1 MISDVVAGVLVD
13 AIAAVGRQLSANAVV
28 LANRRR
34 GKDLLIARWFD
45 TYRLTADPPVFPDL
59 PAGSA
64 DRLATFLRADDVQ
77 AVLHELLAARLTDAP
92 EADVER
98 IRDVFDMA
106 LSVELPELV
115 RAGRDLF
122 SYYDEQICELTAR
135 LEGAEPAVL
144 AQIRAEALSAR
155 MIAILA
161 AIERH
166 AASLSSPRSSR
177 DEIAFLKA
185 YRRHVVGHHGL
196 IDPPDFEHRL
206 RVPIAELYVPPV
218 VTQLIDTEPP
228 EKPREIGL
236 WALADEIDRTVLLG
250 DPGCG
255 KTTTANVLMHHYAS
269 SPECRVPFLVTLR
282 EFAAVDPPER
292 SVAGHI
298 EHKLET
304 FYQCPA
310 PPGLIPRLLVLG
322 AALVVFDGLDELS
335 DTTRRLD
342 LTAIVERFCTEY
354 PLTPVL
360 VTSRAVGYDE
370 ARLDDRQ
377 FARYRISDFG
387 EEQVSSYVRK
397 WFARQ
402 ETVDSSGADRSA
414 DAFLEESASVP
425 ELRANPLMLALM
437 CILYRGEGSLPRDR
451 AEVYARCASL
461 LFQKWDARRRIY
473 LEMRAGHLVEPA
485 LRHLAWWLFSHSQ
498 AQPAVTER
506 ELVQETTAFLTGR
519 GFDSADDARQAAEE
533 FVAFC
538 RGRMWVFTDT
548 GTTATGE
555 ALYSFTHRTFLE
567 YFAAARLA
575 YERDTPELLAKALA
589 PHVARHEWEVV
600 GELAV
605 QLKDH
610 TSDRGAQRIY
620 TTLLG
625 ERRRRSPAGRGG
637 ILQFLARCL
646 RSVSPPPDTVRS
658 LTRTILDHLF
668 DGDPDDPNRAL
679 PLGWLLA
686 CCDRHRD
693 VVADEIDGRIGQM
706 VDAAH
711 PGDRIKGLRLAA
723 ALPFEV
729 TRTNGGPGSSGGGR
743 IGEFWWD
750 HTTELLNTHA
760 AHITA
765 VAADDAGIRWAGLW
779 WRIITLDMAL
789 DMPGGVNV
797 LFQHPMLGISGA
809 TWAAYLPNAVHW
821 LSRAR
826 PRTEPRVSQLIDDLT
841 AFGRYLIASPVPP
854 WIDSPVGDLQFYL
867 PAYDLEED
875 ISGIEIPLS
884 HETTYLGAAATL
896 LIVAESIKSPDILS
910 ASRSWPSD
918 SLTGLYPYIQRRWKS
933 NSAVHLDRLP
943 VSDPFKN
950 IFRDWAEHRLSLID
964 GQAGTAKAT
973 SQPD

>member
-13 AIAAVGRQLSANAVV
+13 AIAATGRRLSGSVAV
-28 LANRRR
+28 LADRRR

-45 TYRLTADPPVFPDL
+45 TYRLTADPPVFSDL
-59 PAGSA
+59 PVDAA
-64 DRLATFLRADDVQ
+64 DRLARFLRGDDVH
-77 AVLHELLAARLTDAP
+77 AVLHELLAVRLTDAP

-98 IRDVFDMA
+98 VRAVFDMA
-106 LSVELPELV
+106 LSVELPQLVQVGRELF
-115 RAGRDLF
+115 R
-122 SYYDEQICELTAR
+122 YYDEQLCDLTAR
-135 LEGAEPAVL
+135 LEAAEPAVL

-166 AASLSSPRSSR
+166 AASLSSPRDSR

-196 IDPPDFEHRL
+196 IDPPDFERRL
-206 RVPIAELYVPPV
+206 RVPINELYVPPT
-218 VTQLIDTEPP
+218 VTEVIDAGPP
-228 EKPREIGL
+228 EKPREMGL
-236 WALADEIDRTVLLG
+236 WALADEIDRTILLG

-255 KTTTANVLMHHYAS
+255 KTTATNVLMHHYAS
-269 SPECRVPFLVTLR
+269 SPERRVPFLVTLR
-282 EFAAVDPPER
+282 EFAAADPPER

-304 FYQCPA
+304 FYQCAA

-322 AALVVFDGLDELS
+322 AALVLFDGLDELS
-335 DTTRRLD
+335 DTARRLE
-342 LTAIVERFCTEY
+342 LTAIVERFCAEY

-360 VTSRAVGYDE
+360 VTSRMVGYDE

-377 FARYRISDFG
+377 FALYRISGFG
-387 EEQVSSYVRK
+387 DEQVSTYARK

-402 ETVDSSGADRSA
+402 EVLGSSGLDRSA

-425 ELRANPLMLALM
+425 DLRANPLMLALM

-473 LEMRAGHLVEPA
+473 LEMRAGYLVEPA
-485 LRHLAWWLFSHSQ
+485 LQHLAWWLFSRSRTR
-498 AQPAVTER
+498 PAVTER
-506 ELVQETTAFLTGR
+506 ELVHETTAFLTGR

-575 YERDTPELLAKALA
+575 YERDTPELLARVLA
-589 PHVARHEWEVV
+589 PHIARHEWEVV

-605 QLKDH
+605 QLKDR

-620 TTLLG
+620 ATLLG

-637 ILQFLARCL
+637 VLQFLARCL
-646 RSVSPPPDTVRS
+646 RSVSPPPDTVRT

-668 DGDPDDPNRAL
+668 NGDPGDLNRAL

-693 VVADEIDGRIGQM
+693 VVADEIDARIGQM
-706 VDAAH
+706 VDAAN
-711 PGDRIKGLRLAA
+711 PEDRLNGLRLAT
-723 ALPFEV
+723 ALPFQV
-729 TRTNGGPGSSGGGR
+729 TRTDGGPGPSGGGR
-743 IGEFWWD
+743 LSDFWWE
-750 HTTELLNTHA
+750 HTTELLQTHA
-760 AHITA
+760 AHVTT
-765 VAADDAGIRWAGLW
+765 VAADDGGIGWAGLW
-779 WRIITLDMAL
+779 WRLITLDGAL
-789 DMPGGVNV
+789 EMPGGVNT
-797 LFQHPMLGISGA
+797 LFQYPMTGISGT

-826 PRTEPRVSQLIDDLT
+826 RGHEVRASQLIADLT
-841 AFGRYLIASPVPP
+841 TFGRYLIANPIPP
-854 WIDSPVGDLQFYL
+854 WVDSVVNDLQFYL
-867 PAYDLEED
+867 PADDLEED
-875 ISGIEIPLS
+875 ISGIALPLS
-884 HETTYLGAAATL
+884 DETTYLGAAATL

-910 ASRSWPSD
+910 AGRSWPSD
-918 SLTGLYPYIQRRWKS
+918 SLTGLYPYIQCRWRR
-933 NSAVHLDRLP
+933 NSSVHLDKLP
-943 VSDPFKN
+943 VPDPFKN
-950 IFRDWAEHRLSLID
+950 IFHDWAEHRLNLID
-964 GQAGTAKAT
+964 GQASTANAI
-973 SQPD
+973 S